1 MTDTE
6 FQAQVRRGLIML
18 LRAFMARYALTWAD
32 FLPREENA
40 IIRALA
46 EKDARSAQLDY
57 TCFQHQ
63 TRRIM
68 ATLPNWM
75 LLDCGCEYQFVGLE
89 WVKKEKL
96 APQPE
101 T

>member
-1 MTDTE
+1 M
-6 FQAQVRRGLIML
+6 IM
-18 LRAFMARYALTWAD
+18 RALMARYGLAWHD

-46 EKDARSAQLDY
+46 ETDARPAQLDY
-57 TCFQHQ
+57 TCLQHQQ